1 MGWGWDKEV
10 RDSKLCSLK
19 YKVSI
24 SKPRMISCVAP
35 RAQLRLLSQQ
45 TDQSVE
51 LNGVSKDMLVAGGD
65 HSVTFSILIKSNEN
79 FIWLFTTV
87 IRRIVSLSSSSKI

>member
-1 MGWGWDKEV
+1 
-10 RDSKLCSLK
+10 
-19 YKVSI
+19 
-24 SKPRMISCVAP
+24 
-35 RAQLRLLSQQ
+35 
-45 TDQSVE
+45 
-51 LNGVSKDMLVAGGD
+51 VAGGD